1 MSHPLTRRDFIG
13 GAVAA
18 ASALPAV
25 AAEGPLAKRA
35 LGKTGQQVTLL
46 ALGCGSRL
54 LSYKDQDVAVETIE
68 KALAG
73 GIRYLDTAQNYGN
86 GRSETWVGQ
95 VMKTRRNEVFLA
107 TKTQARTYDD
117 VMTRIEES
125 LKRLN
130 TDHVDL
136 LHFHSLQ
143 GMDDVEAIADNK
155 AIDAMYRIRDEG
167 MARFIG
173 VTSHTDPEALA
184 AALERYDFNC
194 TQMALNAALQGM
206 QNGQG
211 KMILNP
217 AMPTSFEDVA
227 LPVARKKKLGVLAM
241 KAFGQE
247 DLLPDPNDHA
257 HAARLLR
264 YSLSL
269 EGVSAAVV
277 GCPQHTHLQ
286 QNLATARSFKP
297 MPANERKSFSGEM
310 SERYKQALDLKF
322 QSHVDA

>member
-1 MSHPLTRRDFIG
+1 MSSSISRRHFIG

-18 ASALPAV
+18 ASALPATG
-25 AAEGPLAKRA
+25 AEGALAKRA
-35 LGKTGQQVTLL
+35 LGKTGAEVTML

-54 LSYKDQDVAVETIE
+54 LSYETQDAAVETIE

-73 GIRYLDTAQNYGN
+73 GIRYLDTAQAYGA
-86 GRSETWVGQ
+86 GRSETWVGE
-95 VMKTRRNEVFLA
+95 VMKTRRNDVFLA
-107 TKTQARTYDD
+107 TKTQARTYDE
-117 VMTRIEES
+117 VMKRIEES
-125 LKRLN
+125 LERLN

-143 GMDDVEAIADNK
+143 GMGDVEGIEKNK

-173 VTSHTDPEALA
+173 VTSHTDPQALA
-184 AALERYDFNC
+184 AALERFDFDC

-206 QNGQG
+206 QNGPG

-217 AMPTSFEDVA
+217 AMSSSFEDVA

-247 DLLPDPNDHA
+247 DLLPDPDDQA
-257 HAARLLR
+257 HASRLLR
-264 YSLSL
+264 YSLSV

-277 GCPQHTHLQ
+277 GCPKHEHLEA
-286 QNLATARSFKP
+286 NVATARGFRP
-297 MPANERKSFSGEM
+297 MSKQDREKFSGEM

-322 QSHVDA
+322 QNHVDA